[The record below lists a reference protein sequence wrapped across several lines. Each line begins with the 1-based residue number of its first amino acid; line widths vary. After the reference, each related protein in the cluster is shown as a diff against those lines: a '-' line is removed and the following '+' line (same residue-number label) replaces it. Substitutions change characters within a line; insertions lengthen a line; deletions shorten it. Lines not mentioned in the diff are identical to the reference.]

1 MIESFHRCFSLIA
14 NRQIPN
20 ERFACSRSRIT
31 GIESENSRFRQ
42 RRHRKEGDKKI
53 EEFGW
58 KEKLPMD
65 RFEAIEKAYRSHV
78 YELRTK
84 HSATLLYVD
93 YLFIYVPIRFYS
105 IFYRTTLHSLA
116 RYLFSYLLYFI
127 FLSLVLVTALN
138 ESQLLPC
145 HCLNFVSPC
154 PFTRPSL
161 LFNFPLASSIFIPR
175 ANQHG
180 RGDR

>member
-1 MIESFHRCFSLIA
+1 M
-14 NRQIPN
+14 N
-20 ERFACSRSRIT
+20 
-31 GIESENSRFRQ
+31 
-42 RRHRKEGDKKI
+42 
-53 EEFGW
+53 
-58 KEKLPMD
+58 
-65 RFEAIEKAYRSHV
+65 RFEAIEKTIGRTCMNFARNIRQLCFTSIISLFMFQFAFILASTAPFSRS
-78 YELRTK
+78 
-84 HSATLLYVD
+84 
-93 YLFIYVPIRFYS
+93 LF
-105 IFYRTTLHSLA
+105 
-116 RYLFSYLLYFI
+116 FSYLLYFI